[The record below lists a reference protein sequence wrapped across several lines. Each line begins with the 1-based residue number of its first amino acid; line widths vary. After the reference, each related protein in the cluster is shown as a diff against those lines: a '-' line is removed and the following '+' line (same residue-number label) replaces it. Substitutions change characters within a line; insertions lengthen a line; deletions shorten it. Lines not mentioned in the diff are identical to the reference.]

1 MSQHNYFLGQS
12 GKLIKLAAHKT
23 PEFIEKRN
31 VNWMINGTDDE
42 WYNRQPDYYNH
53 LYNSSAKNNT
63 IINVKCDYTVGQ
75 GLSYDDLGLDLSKK
89 IEVKSFIYKLK
100 DNDVFVRSVKDRAIQ
115 GGFANEMIYNQK
127 GDKVMPHHIDFSHIR
142 VSKPEW
148 DETEGRYK
156 DPVYYYTSDWS
167 VRKPHENKDFTEFL
181 PFKWDKTP
189 DKTKRYLYYY
199 KDYRPDLGAYPMPEY
214 LACVPYISADYE
226 VGNFTYNNVK
236 NGFTAGYLV
245 NFYNGEPD
253 EKAKRE
259 ISEMYKNTLHGTDN
273 AGKSVLSFNE
283 DKDSGVEVTPINPNG
298 QDDRFVNL
306 NNSIRDEIYTGHG
319 VDPVIVGL
327 KGDNGWSNNADEKR
341 TAIEGWQ
348 NSYIDTI
355 QGIFEDYFTDLLN
368 FNGLSGKIKIIK
380 KQPISQGL
388 SEATLVS
395 ISTVDE
401 LRSMAGLEK
410 SNVEGNKVSEAL
422 STLSPL
428 VQTKILDSMSL
439 EEIRGLISLSTL
451 SPIDKKTIETTQTMS
466 ADDQLLR
473 MFEGCGV
480 WDDECVLIDQR
491 EEPIFDTKDAFNKEN
506 EFKEK
511 FINQSEINVLKL
523 LVDGIEPKD
532 IQATLKI
539 SANDYT
545 KIVDSLNEQGLTEE
559 GQPTNKGTREA
570 KKSEVFV
577 VYKYVKRSDVQG
589 DAIIATTRP
598 FCKNLIRLSSNR
610 SWTLD
615 DIKAMNN
622 DMPKEGSGLAASDVF
637 TSRGGWRTLEG
648 TNIHVPFCRHVWQ
661 QRLVRKK

>member
-1 MSQHNYFLGQS
+1 MSHHNYFLGQS

-75 GLSYDDLGLDLSKK
+75 GLTYDDLGLDLSKK

-298 QDDRFVNL
+298 QDDRFINL

-380 KQPISQGL
+380 KQPITPSMTEQLMQAVL
-388 SEATLVS
+388 SKNE
-395 ISTVDE
+395 I
-401 LRSMAGLEK
+401 RKQYGF
-410 SNVEGNKVSEAL
+410 
-422 STLSPL
+422 
-428 VQTKILDSMSL
+428 
-439 EEIRGLISLSTL
+439 EEITEEST
-451 SPIDKKTIETTQTMS
+451 TTTVQTMS

-473 MFEGCGV
+473 MFESSGI
-480 WDDECVLIDQR
+480 WDDEYELIDSR
-491 EEPIFDTKDAFNKEN
+491 EIPIFGTNDAFAKGN

-511 FINQSEINVLKL
+511 FVNKMDVTILNLLLGGASPKEIQDAL
-523 LVDGIEPKD
+523 E
-532 IQATLKI
+532 I
-539 SANDYT
+539 SKREYDDLIT
-545 KIVDSLNEQGLTEE
+545 SLNERGLTDNGE
-559 GQPTNKGTREA
+559 PTNKGKNEV
-570 KKSEVFV
+570 KKDEVFV
-577 VYKYVKRSDVQG
+577 VYKYVKRSDVSG
-589 DAIIATTRP
+589 SSIINTTRP
-598 FCKNLIRLSSNR
+598 FCKNLVRLSANR
-610 SWTLD
+610 SWTIE
-615 DIKAMNN
+615 DIRLMNN
-622 DMPKEGSGLAASDVF
+622 GMGLDVF
-637 TSRGGWRTLEG
+637 TSRGGWRTLPD
-648 TNIHVPFCRHVWQ
+648 TNIHVPFCRHVFS
-661 QRLVRKK
+661 QRLVRRK

>member
-75 GLSYDDLGLDLSKK
+75 GLTYDDLGLDLSKK

-298 QDDRFVNL
+298 QDDRFINL

-388 SEATLVS
+388 SEATLVQ
-395 ISTVDE
+395 ISTLDE
-401 LRSMAGLEK
+401 LRSMAGLSK
-410 SNVEGNKVSEAL
+410 SNIETNPVSEAL
-422 STLSPL
+422 TTLSPL

-439 EEIRGLISLSTL
+439 EEIRSLISLTTSG
-451 SPIDKKTIETTQTMS
+451 IIEKKPIETTQTMS

-473 MFEGCGV
+473 MFESSGIC
-480 WDDECVLIDQR
+480 DDEYELIDSR
-491 EEPIFDTKDAFNKEN
+491 EIPIFGTNDAFAKGN

-511 FINQSEINVLKL
+511 FVNKMDVTILNLLLGGASPKEIQDAL
-523 LVDGIEPKD
+523 E
-532 IQATLKI
+532 I
-539 SANDYT
+539 SKREYDDLIT
-545 KIVDSLNEQGLTEE
+545 SLNERGLTDNGE
-559 GQPTNKGTREA
+559 PTNKGKNEV
-570 KKSEVFV
+570 KKDEVFV
-577 VYKYVKRSDVQG
+577 VYKYVKRSDVG
-589 DAIIATTRP
+589 GSAIIKTTRP
-598 FCKNLIRLSSNR
+598 FCRDLIILSSIEKR
-610 SWTLD
+610 SWTIE
-615 DIKAMNN
+615 DIRRMNN
-622 DMPKEGSGLAASDVF
+622 GMGLDVF
-637 TSRGGWRTLEG
+637 TSRGGWRTLPD
-648 TNIHVPFCRHVWQ
+648 TNIHVPFCRHVWE
-661 QRLVRKK
+661 QRLVRRK

>member
-181 PFKWDKTP
+181 PFKWAEKP

-199 KDYRPDLGAYPMPEY
+199 KDYRPDLSAYPMPEY

-298 QDDRFVNL
+298 QDDRFINL

-388 SEATLVS
+388 SEATLVQ
-395 ISTVDE
+395 ISTLDE
-401 LRSMAGLEK
+401 LRDMAGLSK
-410 SNVEGNKVSEAL
+410 SNIETNPVSEAL
-422 STLSPL
+422 TTLSPL

-439 EEIRGLISLSTL
+439 EEIRSLISLTTSG
-451 SPIDKKTIETTQTMS
+451 IIEKKPIETTQTMS

-473 MFEGCGV
+473 MFESSGIC
-480 WDDECVLIDQR
+480 DDEYELIDSR
-491 EEPIFDTKDAFNKEN
+491 EIPIFGTNDAFAKGN

-511 FINQSEINVLKL
+511 FVNKMDVTILNLLLGGASPKEIQDAL
-523 LVDGIEPKD
+523 E
-532 IQATLKI
+532 I
-539 SANDYT
+539 SKREYDDLIT
-545 KIVDSLNEQGLTEE
+545 SLNERGLTDNGE
-559 GQPTNKGTREA
+559 PTNKGKNEV
-570 KKSEVFV
+570 KKDEVFV
-577 VYKYVKRSDVQG
+577 VYKYVKRSDVG
-589 DAIIATTRP
+589 GSAIIKTTRP
-598 FCKNLIRLSSNR
+598 FCRDLIILSSIEKR
-610 SWTLD
+610 SWTIE
-615 DIKAMNN
+615 DIRRMNN
-622 DMPKEGSGLAASDVF
+622 GMGLDVF
-637 TSRGGWRTLEG
+637 TSRGGWRTLPD